1 MTVALFT
8 VSIII
13 IFFYHYSNYF
23 LYVFQKLSK
32 TSTNN
37 NINNKINNN
46 EVRNEYIRHTAAAKL
61 AAAYRG
67 RKVRKDLEYEKR
79 KQDAIQRKQFDDEIE
94 ANLPRAVKLNRP
106 KGKSYIGF

>member
-1 MTVALFT
+1 M
-8 VSIII
+8 
-13 IFFYHYSNYF
+13 
-23 LYVFQKLSK
+23 K
-32 TSTNN
+32 TSNN
-37 NINNKINNN
+37 NNNKNNKINNNNN
-46 EVRNEYIRHTAAAKL
+46 EVRNEYIRHSAAAKL

-79 KQDAIQRKQFDDEIE
+79 KQDAIQRKQFVDEIE